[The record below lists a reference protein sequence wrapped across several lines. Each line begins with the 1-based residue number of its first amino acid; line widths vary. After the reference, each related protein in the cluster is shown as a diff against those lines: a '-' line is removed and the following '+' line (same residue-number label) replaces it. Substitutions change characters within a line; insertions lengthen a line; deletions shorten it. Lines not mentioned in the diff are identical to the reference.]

1 VRPAGLPDAREPVLK
16 ITWYG
21 HSAFRVEIAGAVV
34 LIDPFLSH
42 NPSFKGRVE
51 DVRTGV
57 THVVL
62 THGHGDHLGDTV
74 AIAKATGAKVVANA
88 DLCGYLGGLGVSNL
102 DPMNTG
108 GTTDQG
114 AFTVTFVNAL
124 HSSATQANGIS
135 HALGNPNGV
144 ILKAPGEKTLYHMG
158 DTDIFGDMAL
168 VNEIHAPE
176 IGLVPI
182 GDRFTMGGKVAALAC
197 RRFFD
202 FEVVIPCHYG
212 TFPLI
217 DATADTF
224 VAAMGEDARR
234 VRVLGPGETTVV

>member
-1 VRPAGLPDAREPVLK
+1 MK
-16 ITWYG
+16 ITWFG
-21 HSAFRVEIAGAVV
+21 HSAFRLEFRGAVV
-34 LIDPFLSH
+34 LIDPFLSQ

-51 DVRTGV
+51 EATAGA

-74 AIAKATGAKVVANA
+74 SIAKSTGAKVVANA
-88 DLCGYLGGLGVSNL
+88 DLCGYLGHRGVQNL

-114 AFTVTFVNAL
+114 AFTVSYVQAL
-124 HSSATQANGIS
+124 HSSATQTDDGVS
-135 HALGNPNGV
+135 HSLGNPNGV
-144 ILKAPGEKTLYHMG
+144 VIKAPGEKVLYHMG

-168 VNEIHAPE
+168 VQEIYAPD
-176 IGLVPI
+176 IGIVPI

-197 RRFFD
+197 RKYFRF
-202 FEVVIPCHYG
+202 ETVIPCHYG
-212 TFPLI
+212 TFGLL

-224 VAAMGEDARR
+224 LKAMGGDAAK
-234 VRVLGPGETTVV
+234 VVVATVGEPFEV

>member
-1 VRPAGLPDAREPVLK
+1 LK

-21 HSAFRVEIAGAVV
+21 HSAFRVEFAGAVV

-51 DVRTGV
+51 DVSRGV

-74 AIAKATGAKVVANA
+74 PIAKATGAKVVANA
-88 DLCGYLGGLGVSNL
+88 DLCGWLGGQGLSSF

-124 HSSATQANGIS
+124 HSSATQVGGVS

-144 ILKAPGEKTLYHMG
+144 ILKVPGERVLYHMG

-168 VNEIHAPE
+168 IEEIHRPK
-176 IGLVPI
+176 IGIVPI

-197 RRFFD
+197 RRYFD
-202 FEVVIPCHYG
+202 FDVVLPCHYG

-224 VAAMGEDARR
+224 VAAMGDQADR
-234 VRVLGPGETTVV
+234 VRVVSTGETTEA